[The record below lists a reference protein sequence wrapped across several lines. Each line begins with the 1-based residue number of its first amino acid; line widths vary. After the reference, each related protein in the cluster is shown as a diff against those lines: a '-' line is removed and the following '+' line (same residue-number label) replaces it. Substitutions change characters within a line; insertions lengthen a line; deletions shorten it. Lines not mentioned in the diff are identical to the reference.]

1 MQIRLGVASAH
12 WRLLTAH
19 FGAFNTLVH
28 KTVMS
33 QPALPFQRITTH
45 EWRAQVAACA
55 AAAATA
61 ASAAQSAPPAPKR
74 PVGRPKRAISAH
86 EVLAAAANTAEG
98 FRPVKKSRGEYTDWF
113 SSPYINDILREY
125 HRDHRPALAVQRLR
139 DAAPDDRYDRLT
151 HTTLLGWFD
160 KATHKLLPR
169 YQAYYD
175 SGMENAR
182 QNGPSSAFEE
192 VPSIENEIKQ
202 TLLQMRAAGTAINS
216 TVIRWVM
223 CGIITHRA
231 PVDAKVRSLKLGQ
244 QFISAWA
251 RKNLKWSWRQATTAA
266 SKLPLDWEE
275 QGLQMAMRIAATMEL
290 KKVRN
295 ISRTN

>member
-1 MQIRLGVASAH
+1 MRLCALAPCLQSTSHVQPSDGTQ
-12 WRLLTAH
+12 TA
-19 FGAFNTLVH
+19 
-28 KTVMS
+28 MP
-33 QPALPFQRITTH
+33 QPPLPFQRISTH
-45 EWRAQVAACA
+45 EWRGQIVAVAA

-61 ASAAQSAPPAPKR
+61 AAAAAVAPPPASKR
-74 PVGRPKRAISAH
+74 PVGRPKRALSAH
-86 EVLAAAANTAEG
+86 DVLAAAAATTDSL
-98 FRPVKKSRGEYTDWF
+98 RPVKKSRGEYTDWF

-125 HRDHRPALAVQRLR
+125 YRDHRPAMAVQRLR
-139 DAAPDDRYDRLT
+139 NAAPDDRYDRLT

-175 SGMENAR
+175 SGQENAR
-182 QNGPSSAFEE
+182 QNGPTSAFEE
-192 VPSIENEIKQ
+192 MPGTEDEIKQ

-216 TVIRWVM
+216 SVIRWVM
-223 CGIITHRA
+223 CGIISHRA
-231 PVDAKVRSLKLGQ
+231 PVDAKIHSLKFGQ

-290 KKVRN
+290 KKVSQR
-295 ISRTN
+295 SFCAY